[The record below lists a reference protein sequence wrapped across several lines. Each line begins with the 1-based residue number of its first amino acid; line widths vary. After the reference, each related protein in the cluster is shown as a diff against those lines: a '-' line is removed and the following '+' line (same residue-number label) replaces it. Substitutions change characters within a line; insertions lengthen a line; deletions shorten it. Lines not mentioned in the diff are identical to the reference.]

1 MGIDTDTGFDATS
14 LVLSFAS
21 LLDEE
26 DEALG
31 EGVWVER
38 HLKDTT
44 DAFFKLLATLIGI
57 RNMISLLFIV

>member
-14 LVLSFAS
+14 LVLFFAS

-31 EGVWVER
+31 ERVWVER
-38 HLKDTT
+38 HLKDET
-44 DAFFKLLATLIGI
+44 DAFFRLLATLIGI
-57 RNMISLLFIV
+57 RNMISLFIV